1 MRTWSL
7 LSGAGVVA
15 LVLVLI
21 GCAPEDAPQT
31 ASPSDGDA
39 ASETVA
45 VALAEEY
52 RLTAEQIDEISDM
65 GLTFGMNTNHR
76 TDDFINLLI
85 EGAEEAA
92 SEYGI
97 ELLVSEAGFDANRQ
111 LGQIE
116 DLVQQEVNG
125 IFTVAVDSAAISSA
139 ILRANEA
146 QIPVVIV
153 GGPPSRGEVVTVLN
167 STSYQGSYASASY
180 LVESVGGEGR
190 IGVLSIPLALKTIRD
205 RETGTLD
212 AIGQSNMQLVSM
224 QAVWTQDEALAAA
237 ENMITANPDL
247 SAIFATWSLA
257 VNGALAAIEA
267 SGRDIALAG
276 YDAERAGFQALDD
289 GNPHLLSLSGQQ
301 AKAQGRAG
309 VDVLVQSI
317 LERSIAEEV
326 LVPTVLV
333 TGDDYRERWSDLYP
347 GVAAPWE
354 E

>member
-1 MRTWSL
+1 MRKWL
-7 LSGAGVVA
+7 LPLGAGIVV
-15 LVLVLI
+15 LLFVLT
-21 GCAPEDAPQT
+21 GCAPEEAPQT
-31 ASPSDGDA
+31 ATPSDTE
-39 ASETVA
+39 ASEEA
-45 VALAEEY
+45 LGVALAEEFQ
-52 RLTAEQIDEISDM
+52 LTADEVSEISGM

-92 SEYGI
+92 AEYGI

-139 ILRANEA
+139 ILEANAAE
-146 QIPVVIV
+146 IPVVIV

-167 STSYQGSYASASY
+167 STSYQGSYASAAH
-180 LVESVGGEGR
+180 LVESVGGEGQ

-247 SAIFATWSLA
+247 TAIFATWSLA

-267 SGRDIALAG
+267 SGRDIMLAG

-289 GNPHLLSLSGQQ
+289 GSPHLVSLSGQQ

-309 VDVLVQSI
+309 INVLVQAI
-317 LERSIAEEV
+317 LGRPIAGEV

-333 TGDDYRERWSDLYP
+333 TQDDYRDRWSELYP

-354 E
+354 G

>member
-1 MRTWSL
+1 MKEFMKAVWP
-7 LSGAGVVA
+7 A
-15 LVLVLI
+15 LMLFTLI
-21 GCAPEDAPQT
+21 GCAPKEDPGT
-31 ASPSDGDA
+31 EYSLESPSSLPDSGG
-39 ASETVA
+39 EVA
-45 VALAEEY
+45 YAEEY
-52 RLTAEQIDEISDM
+52 RPASEQVERIAAM
-65 GLTFGMNTNHR
+65 QLTFGMNTNHR

-85 EGAEEAA
+85 TGAQEAA

-116 DLVQQEVNG
+116 DLIQQEVDAV
-125 IFTVAVDSAAISSA
+125 FTVAVDSAAISSA
-139 ILRANEA
+139 ILKANTA
-146 QIPVVIV
+146 GIPVVIV

-167 STSYQGSYASASY
+167 STSYDGSYASAAY
-180 LVESVGGEGR
+180 LVDAVGGEGQ

-212 AIGQSNMQLVSM
+212 AIGRSNMQMVSM

-247 SAIFATWSLA
+247 RAIFATWSLA

-301 AKAQGRAG
+301 AVAQGRAG
-309 VDVLVQSI
+309 IDVLVQSI
-317 LERSIAEEV
+317 LGESIADEV

-333 TGDDYRERWSDLYP
+333 TPGDYRERWPELYP
-347 GVAAPWE
+347 GVTPPWDE
-354 E
+354 